1 METREDQ
8 EMDVVTNIV
17 IVVAIIA
24 WVGLIVTMF
33 MDGVHK
39 TGAL

>member
-1 METREDQ
+1 MGTREDQ
-8 EMDVVTNIV
+8 EMDVVTNIA

-24 WVGLIVTMF
+24 WVWLIVTMV